1 MSESN
6 HNKRFH
12 VIVIGAGSTGSATA
26 HDLALRGFKVTVIDR
41 GEIASGTTGRN
52 HCLLHSGG
60 RYAVKDQ
67 EGAIECIEENMIM
80 RKIMPDALELNDGLF
95 VATDE
100 SDLAFKSQFLNGCA
114 TCKIPAREIPI
125 ERALQIE
132 PYLNP
137 KILAAIQVPDGVF
150 EPYRF
155 CLAFLA
161 TAKKNGAAV
170 LPYHLVTG
178 LKMSGNA
185 VTGVKVLDN
194 RTMKEYE
201 IGSDLVVNASG
212 PWADKIAIM
221 ANVDVPVKPTA
232 GVMVTIGQRL
242 NQMVVNRLNKP
253 SDGDIVVPQR
263 QTSIIGTTSWP
274 VDDMDAIEIPREHVE
289 KMIAMGERLIP
300 MVRQMPIRGVMAVAR
315 PLISKPGVDERE
327 VSRTFECFDHKHDG
341 VENFVTISGGK
352 TTTARAMAEKVT
364 NIVCDKLG
372 VQAECRTR
380 DVRLESFRMYYN

>member
-60 RYAVKDQ
+60 RYAVKDK